1 MRHILTGFGALI
13 LYVNTTLAANT
24 EQDLQQ
30 AVELLNAGSPGQAY
44 ERLLEKHE
52 ADSVN
57 PQEWFL
63 LGIAAKQ
70 AGRLADAAAYFERL
84 LALDPEAARARL
96 ELAEIAYRLGE
107 GDKARQLLL
116 DVKAANPPPGV
127 VATIDRFIANIA
139 ASEQAQKDWRARASL
154 GWLYDSNANAGPDID
169 SVLLFGLP
177 FILSG
182 NARETA
188 DNAWTAR
195 LGFDHIKGISDR
207 VNWQSN
213 LSVNWTDYNDLNNLD
228 ALYLS
233 FSTGATLRSSERMI
247 WSLPVV
253 ADRVKIG
260 HDDSYYSYS
269 YGVAPQ
275 WRYLFNDRLSFS
287 LGAAVSKKKY
297 RRNAARHLTALALS
311 PALDYRISERGSLR
325 IGVTGARENSGLAIY
340 SSDSWGVNAAY
351 FHNFSQ
357 NFIAIVR
364 AGYSDARYQGREA
377 AFTEKRH
384 DKTARLALDLVYY
397 IAPIK
402 SELSLSISRTL
413 NNSNLPIYQY
423 HRNQVSLS
431 LQRAF

>member
-1 MRHILTGFGALI
+1 MRHLLTGFCALI
-13 LYVNTTLAANT
+13 LYVNTALAANT

-84 LALDPEAARARL
+84 LELDPEAARARL

-139 ASEQAQKDWRARASL
+139 ASEQAQKDWRVRVSL

-182 NARETA
+182 NARETT

-195 LGFDHIKGISDR
+195 LGFDHIKGISDS
-207 VNWQSN
+207 VSWQSN

-233 FSTGATLRSSERMI
+233 FSTGATLRASERMI

-297 RRNAARHLTALALS
+297 RRNAARNLTALALS
-311 PALDYRISERGSLR
+311 PALDYRISEQGSLR
-325 IGVTGARENSGLAIY
+325 IGLTGARENSGLAIY
-340 SSDSWGVNAAY
+340 SSDLWGVNVAY

-357 NFIAIVR
+357 NFIATVR

-384 DKTARLALDLVYY
+384 DKTARLALDLIYY

-402 SELSLSISRTL
+402 SELSFSISRTL

-423 HRNQVSLS
+423 HRNQVSIS

>member
-1 MRHILTGFGALI
+1 MRHILTGFCALI
-13 LYVNTTLAANT
+13 LYVNTALAANT

-52 ADSVN
+52 TDSVN

-84 LALDPEAARARL
+84 LKLDPEAARARL

-139 ASEQAQKDWRARASL
+139 ASEQTQKDWRARVSL

-182 NARETA
+182 NARETT

-195 LGFDHIKGISDR
+195 LGFDHIKGISDS
-207 VNWQSN
+207 VSWQSN

-233 FSTGATLRSSERMI
+233 FSTGATLRSSERML

-297 RRNAARHLTALALS
+297 RRNAARNLTALALS

-325 IGVTGARENSGLAIY
+325 IGLTGARENSGRAIY
-340 SSDSWGVNAAY
+340 SSDSWSVNVAY

-357 NFIAIVR
+357 NFIATIR

-384 DKTARLALDLVYY
+384 DKTARLSLDLIYY

-402 SELSLSISRTL
+402 SELSFSISRTL

-423 HRNQVSLS
+423 HRNQVSIS
-431 LQRAF
+431 LQRVF

>member
-1 MRHILTGFGALI
+1 MRNILTGFGALI

-44 ERLLEKHE
+44 ERLLEQHE

-70 AGRLADAAAYFERL
+70 AGHLEEAAAYLERL
-84 LALDPEAARARL
+84 LELDPEAARARL

-139 ASEQAQKDWRARASL
+139 ASQQAQKDWRARVSL
-154 GWLYDSNANAGPDID
+154 GWLYDSNANAGPDTD

-182 NARETA
+182 NARETT

-195 LGFDHIKGISDR
+195 LGFDHIKGISDS
-207 VNWQSN
+207 VSWQSN
-213 LSVNWTDYNDLNNLD
+213 LSGNWTDYNDLNNLD

-260 HDDSYYSYS
+260 HEDSYYSYS

-297 RRNAARHLTALALS
+297 RRNAARNLTALALS
-311 PALDYRISERGSLR
+311 SALDYRIGERGSLR
-325 IGVTGARENSGLAIY
+325 IGVIGARENSGQAIY
-340 SSDSWGVNAAY
+340 SSDSWGVNVAY

-357 NFIAIVR
+357 NFIATVR
-364 AGYSDARYQGREA
+364 AGYRDARYQGREA
-377 AFTEKRH
+377 AFTQKRH

-402 SELSLSISRTL
+402 SELSFSISRTL

-423 HRNQVSLS
+423 QRNQVSIS
-431 LQRAF
+431 LQRVF

>member
-1 MRHILTGFGALI
+1 MRHILTGCCALI

-116 DVKAANPPPGV
+116 DVKAASPPPGV

-139 ASEQAQKDWRARASL
+139 ASEQAQKDWRVRASL

-325 IGVTGARENSGLAIY
+325 IGLTGARENSGLAIY

-377 AFTEKRH
+377 AFTQKRH
-384 DKTARLALDLVYY
+384 DKTARLALDLIYY
-397 IAPIK
+397 SAPIK
-402 SELSLSISRTL
+402 SELSFSVSRTL